1 MVNVLEA
8 DGFPV
13 LPAASVDRARTTYEP
28 AAGNLVAVKAYRQGE
43 SEVAEVGGHDR
54 FSVLP

>member
-43 SEVAEVGGHDR
+43 SEVACT
-54 FSVLP
+54 